1 MNESIKYIQELLGGL
16 IKKDGLT
23 KLVLA
28 FFGFIIAWYAI
39 NIATAYLKK
48 FLSKKDFDKTIIPFT
63 MSLFSWSLRAGL
75 FIFIA
80 SYLGF
85 ETTSMVALLGA
96 FGFAF
101 GMALQGALGNLAGG
115 VLILANRPYKVGD
128 LVEMQGY
135 IGNVKE
141 IQIFNTI
148 LTSPENKTII
158 IPNGAISNG
167 NIVNYTVEG
176 IIRVDLTIGISYNAN
191 IKKAKEVLQNVM
203 HSNSDVLKTPEP
215 FVGVLELAD
224 SSVNLAVRPYCKPEK
239 YWDVYFSIYEN
250 AKETLDKEG
259 IEIPFP
265 QMDVHLNK

>member
-1 MNESIKYIQELLGGL
+1 MQTIQETLSS
-16 IKKDGLT
+16 IIEKDSLT

-28 FFGFIIAWYAI
+28 LFGFIIAWYII
-39 NIATAYLKK
+39 NIATFYFKK
-48 FLSKKDFDKTIIPFT
+48 LLYKRKVDKTIIPFAS
-63 MSLFSWSLRAGL
+63 SLFSWALRASL

-80 SYLGF
+80 TYLGF
-85 ETTSMVALLGA
+85 ETTSFVALLGA

-115 VLILANRPYKVGD
+115 VLILVNRPYKVDD
-128 LVEMQGY
+128 LVEMQGH

-176 IIRVDLTIGISYNAN
+176 LIRVDLTIGISYNAN
-191 IKKAKEVLQNVM
+191 IQKAKEILLKVM
-203 HSNSDVLKTPEP
+203 HENKDVLKNPEP

-224 SSVNLAVRPYCKPEK
+224 SSVNLAVRPYTKPDK
-239 YWDVYFSIYEN
+239 YWDVYFTIYEN
-250 AKETLDKEG
+250 AKLALDKEN

-265 QMDVHLNK
+265 QMDIHLEK

>member
-1 MNESIKYIQELLGGL
+1 MIKSVEKIQILLENFIQGGS
-16 IKKDGLT
+16 LT
-23 KLVLA
+23 KIVLT
-28 FFGFIIAWYAI
+28 FFGFIIAWYII
-39 NIATAYLKK
+39 NIASAKLKN
-48 FLSKKDFDKTIIPFT
+48 FLNKKDYDKTIIPFT
-63 MSLFSWSLRAGL
+63 LSLFTWALRAGL

-85 ETTSMVALLGA
+85 ETTSFVALLGA

-128 LVEMQGY
+128 LVEMQGH

-148 LTSPENKTII
+148 LTSPENKTVIL
-158 IPNGAISNG
+158 PNGAVSNG
-167 NIVNYTVEG
+167 NIVNYTIEG
-176 IIRVDLTIGISYNAN
+176 MIRVDLTIGISYNAN
-191 IKKAKEVLQNVM
+191 IQKAKEVLIKVMKSDKNV
-203 HSNSDVLKTPEP
+203 LQEPEP

-224 SSVNLAVRPYCKPEK
+224 SSVYLAVRPYAKPEF
-239 YWDVYFSIYEN
+239 YWDVYFAIYEKSKN
-250 AKETLDKEG
+250 ALDSEN

-265 QMDVHLNK
+265 QMDVHLEK